1 MRVHSILSME
11 AREAIAEA
19 GGENARS
26 RHGSLLAGVDGVAAG
41 KMLTAQR

>member
-26 RHGSLLAGVDGVAAG
+26 RHGPLPG
-41 KMLTAQR
+41 

>member
-1 MRVHSILSME
+1 ME

-26 RHGSLLAGVDGVAAG
+26 RHGPLPG
-41 KMLTAQR
+41 